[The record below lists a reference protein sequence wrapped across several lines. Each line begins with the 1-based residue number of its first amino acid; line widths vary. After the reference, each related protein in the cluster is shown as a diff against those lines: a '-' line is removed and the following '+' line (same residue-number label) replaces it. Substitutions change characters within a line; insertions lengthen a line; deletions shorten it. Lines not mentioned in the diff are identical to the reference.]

1 MDPFV
6 LPERFELSPDRFLAG
21 LLFRWDTGACPD
33 GPSGILP
40 RSRLQKPESN
50 RHVTPC
56 RDAAFPVGPFC
67 RIVSAFRQ
75 SRYSDSNRDL
85 MITDHL
91 YLPLYDTG
99 IRTIPRAEP
108 RS

>member
-1 MDPFV
+1 
-6 LPERFELSPDRFLAG
+6 
-21 LLFRWDTGACPD
+21 
-33 GPSGILP
+33 
-40 RSRLQKPESN
+40 
-50 RHVTPC
+50 
-56 RDAAFPVGPFC
+56 
-67 RIVSAFRQ
+67 
-75 SRYSDSNRDL
+75 